1 MQKILKYKLH
11 IISNMSLS
19 MPKNA
24 RILTVQVQK
33 GLLQIW
39 VLVDTK
45 ETQEETREF
54 SVVTTGEQFNPFNQ
68 DYVYIG
74 TFQTENGNFVGHL
87 FEIV

>member
-11 IISNMSLS
+11 IIGNMSIS

-24 RILTVQVQK
+24 WILTVQVQK

-39 VLVDTK
+39 AMVDTN
-45 ETQEETREF
+45 ETQEENREF
-54 SVVTTGEQFNPFNQ
+54 SVVTTGEQFNTYNQ
-68 DYVYIG
+68 DYNYIG